1 MLHHVFCCRWS
12 DVTGFK
18 VRGWFPVVSG
28 TCFTTGHLS
37 CANVQRNIHP
47 ETPESGRCGCV
58 GFLLQTTSPLKG
70 EISME
75 PMHRWGTAFWML
87 CQFWNRLKPIAP
99 YTSSWFGTFF
109 IFPYIGNVIIP
120 TDFNSIIFQRGGEK
134 PPTRPII
141 IWLILIID
149 YHRFTI
155 DLP

>member
-1 MLHHVFCCRWS
+1 M
-12 DVTGFK
+12 G
-18 VRGWFPVVSG
+18 
-28 TCFTTGHLS
+28 
-37 CANVQRNIHP
+37 N
-47 ETPESGRCGCV
+47 
-58 GFLLQTTSPLKG
+58 GFLDVMSILEQ
-70 EISME
+70 I
-75 PMHRWGTAFWML
+75 
-87 CQFWNRLKPIAP
+87 KPIAP

-120 TDFNSIIFQRGGEK
+120 TDFNSIMFQRGGEK